1 MVSRTLS
8 DQALIYAEVAVEAK
22 AKVCPRNYVIAF
34 ARGQGHA
41 SRTIHLCMCNNE
53 MRPGGLNALRPGTAI
68 NREPVVRVLTDRQP
82 ADRQHFHNNL
92 YFTNK
97 WSNRIK
103 HDFNNG

>member
-1 MVSRTLS
+1 
-8 DQALIYAEVAVEAK
+8 
-22 AKVCPRNYVIAF
+22 
-34 ARGQGHA
+34 
-41 SRTIHLCMCNNE
+41 MCNNE

-97 WSNRIK
+97 
-103 HDFNNG
+103 